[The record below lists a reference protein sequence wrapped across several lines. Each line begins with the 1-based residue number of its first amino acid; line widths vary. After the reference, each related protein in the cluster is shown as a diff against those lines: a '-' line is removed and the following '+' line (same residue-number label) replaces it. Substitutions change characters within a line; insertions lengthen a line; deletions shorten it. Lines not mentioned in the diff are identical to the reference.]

1 MVIKRASGTRTNH
14 CIYTLQ
20 SLVLNINCFSFNAPV
35 LHVIVIVHIP
45 KQFWFPIYMYI
56 SLANVQLYYIV
67 ERENV
72 KSSVNRKLKISG
84 FWKFY
89 EKITL
94 SVFYFAFF

>member
-45 KQFWFPIYMYI
+45 QQFWFHKSRQCLIII
-56 SLANVQLYYIV
+56 SVEMLNQPLVNIKIQNKCFQLFWGNVLIHCEV
-67 ERENV
+67 
-72 KSSVNRKLKISG
+72 
-84 FWKFY
+84 
-89 EKITL
+89 
-94 SVFYFAFF
+94 